1 MSASTELGVSPL
13 AGRRVLVTRP
23 EEQAGAFVRRL
34 REVGAEP
41 VLMPTI
47 RIVPPEEGGGLDAAI
62 ERLGQ
67 YAWVIF
73 TSVNGVRF
81 FFERL
86 ERRGQSATALS
97 QARVAAIGPATAQA
111 LTERGVAPHFVP
123 TEYVAEAIVAGIGEV
138 TGQCILLPRA
148 DIARKALVE
157 GLQAK
162 GAAVDEVVAYRT
174 APARTNAG
182 ALEDLTAGI
191 DVATFTSPSTVR
203 NFMALFEG
211 EPPKQILGDAIVA
224 CIGPITA
231 QAAREAGYDV
241 DVVAEDYTIDGL
253 LHAIVKYFKAREP
266 SSLPRVSEP
275 AGGSSR
281 AGEER

>member
-1 MSASTELGVSPL
+1 M
-13 AGRRVLVTRP
+13 TRP

-34 REVGAEP
+34 RELGAEP
-41 VLMPTI
+41 VLVPTI
-47 RIVPPEEGGGLDAAI
+47 RIVPPAEGGGLDAAI

-138 TGQCILLPRA
+138 AGQRILLPRA

-162 GAAVDEVVAYRT
+162 GAAVDEVVAYHT
-174 APARTNAG
+174 APARPYDAG
-182 ALEDLTAGI
+182 ALDGLAAEI

-203 NFMALFEG
+203 NFMALFEA
-211 EPPKQILGDAIVA
+211 EPPKQILGAAIVA

-253 LHAIVKYFKAREP
+253 LHAVVKYFKAREP
-266 SSLPRVSEP
+266 SSLPRVPKP